1 MRLTLRTLLGYLDDI
16 LEPQQAKE
24 LGEKI
29 NESPMASALIARIK
43 EVLRRRRIGAPE
55 LTGPGADPDCNVVAE
70 YLDNTLPPEKIED
83 LERLC
88 LDSDLHLAEVAACH
102 QILTLVLG
110 EPVDVPQSLRERMY
124 ALGKVTTEEGDGHP
138 RTVPVAPPGPAPSS
152 PTPPRPEIPD
162 YLSAGSTWRRIVPVL
177 VAILVLG
184 VWIGLILSDPAHPWR
199 SWSSP
204 AESTLAGRPGSSAES
219 DQGSPPAAAV
229 PPAVA
234 PAAPEPETRVPEAG
248 AAPGTPRGDVAA
260 TRATPEPPPPA
271 VPGPDAAAI
280 NPPPP
285 PDAPER
291 EPGETP
297 PPPTAPAGSAPAAVA
312 GAAAPA
318 PGAAPE
324 APAAAAPPAVP
335 PATLEA
341 KRVLYNS
348 TEGVLLKRE
357 PGDRWL
363 VLPRRALIHTGE
375 EIASP
380 EPFESVLQLLDAEAE
395 IVLNGARVVWRPT
408 PPAADAALEIN
419 RGRVLLRKSPLA
431 SPEKTLRVQLTLG
444 DGAYLLEVLQ
454 PGTICGVEVKWQ
466 PSAGDPEV
474 LQAPSF
480 DGGVYLAAGRA
491 TLTAENGAVWTFDSG
506 LAGLAFVSS
515 RPAASVQPLL
525 TLPDWMNPS
534 SSGSMVVARQTA
546 RQFEEA
552 FQLDL
557 SISETIP
564 ALVDNRLPRLS
575 ELATQALALTDQYP
589 ALIRALSAP
598 HEESRRAAILGLGTW
613 LRSNPAHAPLLE
625 AEVDRFFPPQTAAA
639 VLRLLY
645 GYTPEDA
652 RHPEISNQLVDWL
665 ADSNVAVRE
674 LAFHHIR
681 RLTGGSLTYMYHPD
695 RPESQRMVSVRQWKN
710 HVRKEGALVNPG
722 VAPPAT
728 P

>member
-29 NESPMASALIARIK
+29 NESQVASALIARIK
-43 EVLRRRRIGAPE
+43 EVVRRRRIGAPE
-55 LTGPGADPDCNVVAE
+55 LTGPGADPDCNVVSE

-124 ALGKVTTEEGDGHP
+124 ALGKVTAEEGDGHP
-138 RTVPVAPPGPAPSS
+138 RAAPVPPPGPASSS
-152 PTPPRPEIPD
+152 PLLPKPEIPD
-162 YLSAGSTWRRIVPVL
+162 YLSASSTWRRIVPIV

-204 AESTLAGRPGSSAES
+204 SDSTIAGPPVSG
-219 DQGSPPAAAV
+219 QGPPPASAV
-229 PPAVA
+229 PSAGVPS
-234 PAAPEPETRVPEAG
+234 APEPEEKVPEEG
-248 AAPGTPRGDVAA
+248 VPPRADVAA
-260 TRATPEPPPPA
+260 TRATPEPQPA
-271 VPGPDAAAI
+271 SVPAPESVPV

-291 EPGETP
+291 EPGEAP
-297 PPPTAPAGSAPAAVA
+297 QPPTIPADSAPTAVA
-312 GAAAPA
+312 GAAAPS
-318 PGAAPE
+318 PGVAAD
-324 APAAAAPPAVP
+324 APAAPAVP
-335 PATLEA
+335 PAALEA

-348 TEGVLLKRE
+348 TEGVLLNRT
-357 PGDRWL
+357 PGDQWR
-363 VLPRRALIHTGE
+363 VLPRRALIHAGDE
-375 EIASP
+375 VASP

-395 IVLNGARVVWRPT
+395 IVLNGARIVWRPT
-408 PPAADAALEIN
+408 PPGADAALEIN
-419 RGRVLLRKSPLA
+419 RGRVILRKSPLA
-431 SPEKTLRVQLTLG
+431 SPEKTLRVQLSLG
-444 DGAYLLEVLQ
+444 SSTYLLELLE

-466 PSAGDPEV
+466 PSSGGPEV
-474 LQAPSF
+474 LQSPSF

-491 TLTAENGAVWTFDSG
+491 QLSAANGPPWSLESG
-506 LAGLAFVSS
+506 LVGLAFVSS
-515 RPAASVQPLL
+515 RPAAAVQPLL
-525 TLPDWMNPS
+525 TLPDWVLPS
-534 SSGSMVVARQTA
+534 SSGMMIVARQTA
-546 RQFEEA
+546 RQFEET

-575 ELATQALALTDQYP
+575 ELATQALALTDQYA

-613 LRSNPAHAPLLE
+613 LRSDPANASLLE
-625 AEVDRFFPPQTAAA
+625 AELDRSFPPQTAAA

-652 RHPEISNQLVDWL
+652 RNPEISNQLVDWL

-681 RLTGGSLTYMYHPD
+681 RLTGGALTYMYHPD
-695 RPESQRMVSVRQWKN
+695 RPESQRTVSVRQWKN
-710 HVRKEGALVNPG
+710 HVRKEGALVSPAA
-722 VAPPAT
+722 AP
-728 P
+728 

>member
-29 NESPMASALIARIK
+29 NESQVASALVARIK

-55 LTGPGADPDCNVVAE
+55 ITGPGSDPDCNVVAE
-70 YLDNTLPPEKIED
+70 YLDNTLSPEKIED

-110 EPVDVPQSLRERMY
+110 EPVDISQSLRERMY
-124 ALGKVTTEEGDGHP
+124 ALGKVTERAGEDGRP
-138 RTVPVAPPGPAPSS
+138 RTAPVAPPGPAPT
-152 PTPPRPEIPD
+152 PAVPPRPEIPD
-162 YLSAGSTWRRIVPVL
+162 YLAASPTWRRVAPIV

-199 SWSSP
+199 TWSSP
-204 AESTLAGRPGSSAES
+204 SASTIAGQPAPGEGSGNGQPPAPAIPPDGAPPTPEPEEMVPAEAVAPTPAPAPDVAAARAAPEPQPEPLPDRDSVPINPP
-219 DQGSPPAAAV
+219 SPPDSPEPGTTEAPPTPSASPRPTTVAGGAAPSTGA
-229 PPAVA
+229 PAAA
-234 PAAPEPETRVPEAG
+234 PAAP
-248 AAPGTPRGDVAA
+248 
-260 TRATPEPPPPA
+260 
-271 VPGPDAAAI
+271 
-280 NPPPP
+280 
-285 PDAPER
+285 
-291 EPGETP
+291 
-297 PPPTAPAGSAPAAVA
+297 PAA
-312 GAAAPA
+312 
-318 PGAAPE
+318 
-324 APAAAAPPAVP
+324 
-335 PATLEA
+335 LEA

-348 TEGVLLKRE
+348 AEGVLLNRA

-363 VLPRRALIHTGE
+363 VLPRRSLIHSGDE
-375 EIASP
+375 VASP

-395 IVLNGARVVWRPT
+395 IVLNGARIVWQAT

-419 RGRVLLRKSPLA
+419 RGRVIVRKSPLA
-431 SPEKTLRVQLTLG
+431 AAGRTLRLQLG
-444 DGAYLLEVLQ
+444 IGGGVYLLELLE
-454 PGTICGVEVKWQ
+454 PGTVCGIEVKWQ
-466 PSAGDPEV
+466 PSAGGPDV
-474 LQAPSF
+474 AQSLSF
-480 DGGVYLAAGRA
+480 DGGLYLAAGRA
-491 TLTAENGAVWTFDSG
+491 KLTAANGTVWMLESG
-506 LAGLAFVSS
+506 MAGLAFLSS

-525 TLPDWMNPS
+525 TLPDWLLPS
-534 SSGSMVVARQTA
+534 SSGMAVVARQTA

-564 ALVDNRLPRLS
+564 ALVGNRLPRLS
-575 ELATQALALTDQYP
+575 ELATQVLALTDQYP

-613 LRSNPAHAPLLE
+613 LRADPANAPLLE
-625 AEVDRFFPPQTAAA
+625 AEVDRSFPPQTAAA

-652 RHPEISNQLVDWL
+652 RNPEISNQLVDWL
-665 ADSNVAVRE
+665 GDSNLAVRE
-674 LAFHHIR
+674 LAFQQIR
-681 RLTGGSLTYMYHPD
+681 KLTGGTLTYMYHPD
-695 RPESQRMVSVRQWKN
+695 RPESQRAVSVRQWKN
-710 HVRKEGALVNPG
+710 HVRKEGALVNPTA
-722 VAPPAT
+722 APPAA